1 MIGWL
6 KNLLGGGAAV
16 GRLSPLEA
24 HEKARAGAIILDV
37 RTPLER
43 QESKIPGS
51 QALPLDRLALEW
63 EKLPRD
69 KAIICQCR
77 SGARSA
83 QAARFLA
90 AKGYKAYNLV
100 GGIEAWKRHK
110 LPVK

>member
-1 MIGWL
+1 LIGWL
-6 KNLLGGGAAV
+6 KNLLGGATV
-16 GRLSPLEA
+16 GQLSPLEA
-24 HEKARAGAIILDV
+24 HAKAKAGAIILDV

-43 QESKIPGS
+43 QEGKIPGS
-51 QALPLDRLALEW
+51 QALPLDRLASEW

-69 KAIICQCR
+69 KEIICQCR

-90 AKGYKAYNLV
+90 AKGYKTYNLA
-100 GGIEAWKRHK
+100 GGLEAWKRHK